1 MASRQ
6 SSSPSSRHEE
16 PWANVHHS
24 CEYCLKAF
32 PLDFSEDKQHPSGLP
47 ANRWALIER
56 RLGDDA
62 PKFLERVKEGQ
73 APQPFGLARTLTKE
87 VTFFDV
93 NTPDLESW
101 AAQGCLFCRHLLDRM
116 ADAEEKIGG
125 TRVLGVKKGPFLDLS
140 SESAMSIMI
149 FDLATYRSDRLHA
162 FSLWTYHVA
171 WLSNGCLGCDM
182 RRPALQPVNPTPSS
196 PSSLSQYRTWLE
208 TCRRTHRKCPKPSEF
223 VPTRLLELSKTP
235 EGLVEA
241 RLCETC
247 EKDNVEPFAAL
258 SYCWGGDQ
266 PLKLTKS
273 TRIQL
278 LEHIKPEELPQTLS
292 DAINVTISLGIKY
305 LWIDALCIIQDD
317 NDDKGRELGKMSM
330 IYSCALVT
338 LVASRAEAV
347 QKGFLQD
354 RPIGNI
360 PGFGLRGHLPASE
373 PCVFLIPR
381 QDFENMGR
389 SDISKANKAS
399 YISQR
404 AWCFQERLLSPRII
418 DFGAVQT
425 IWWCQESEDT
435 SAHGRPQWTDGW
447 EKPGPDEDHSSMGIV
462 AKELACWEYPEA
474 QRKADT
480 KAKKKRPGKTSGK
493 AKGSWYEKIEKQ
505 LIGQLAALVISKDMK
520 TRSSQWAR
528 VVERYTLRQLNF
540 YTDRLPAI
548 SAMAQVFHSRNK
560 SGYVAGLW
568 ADMMPRALLWGRGSS
583 YLWPRPE
590 GGYCGPTWSWVAM
603 VGPANLNGNA
613 LYDQEARDMDTERHG
628 NIVSWDLT
636 PLHDSPGSE
645 IIGLRSAA
653 LTFHGRLKPVYW
665 WQPPVEEWTT
675 IKRPPSWRD
684 SRLPRVPLRAG
695 APTAIGFNPET
706 GTVDPTDPDMARL
719 DSLPPKPRLHPSIYL
734 FTSDIKG
741 SEELIFGH
749 VQFDVFLPAF
759 EADTRQDKTRLF
771 LLPMATDIPWTRSE
785 RLKAIKTH
793 KHYKYLKEKLEKEL
807 QDPWGPHVQAI
818 VLQQSAQSGRYE
830 RVGIFHYGYMDE
842 PGHGVHMSNDEF
854 NETYKL
860 QYQWLH
866 DGEKQDIYIV

>member
-1 MASRQ
+1 MAFRQ
-6 SSSPSSRHEE
+6 FSSPDSVLEE

-24 CEYCLKAF
+24 CELCLKAF
-32 PLDFSEDKQHPSGLP
+32 SLDFSEDKKHPSGLP
-47 ANRWALIER
+47 ADRWALIER
-56 RLGDDA
+56 RLGDEA

-73 APQPFGLARTLTKE
+73 APEPFGLARTLTKE

-93 NTPDLESW
+93 DIPDLESW
-101 AAQGCLFCRHLLDRM
+101 AAEGCLFCRHLLDRM
-116 ADAEEKIGG
+116 ADVEESIGG
-125 TRVLGVKKGPFLDLS
+125 TRVLGAKKGPFLDLS

-149 FDLATYRSDRLHA
+149 FDLATYGSDRLHT

-171 WLSNGCLGCDM
+171 WLSDGCLGCDM

-196 PSSLSQYRTWLE
+196 PYSLSQYRNWLE
-208 TCRRTHRKCPKPSEF
+208 TCRKTHRKCPKPSEF

-235 EGLVEA
+235 GGLVEA

-247 EKDNVEPFAAL
+247 EKDDVEPFAAL

-278 LEHIKPEELPQTLS
+278 LERIKPEELPQTLS
-292 DAINVTISLGIKY
+292 DAIDVTVSLGIKY

-317 NDDKGRELGKMSM
+317 DDDKGRELGKMSM

-354 RPIGNI
+354 RLIGKI
-360 PGFGLRGHLPASE
+360 PGFGLRGYLPASE

-389 SDISKANKAS
+389 SDISKAKKAS

-425 IWWCQESEDT
+425 LWWCQESEDA
-435 SAHGRPQWTDGW
+435 SGHGRPQWTDGW

-474 QRKADT
+474 QRKAD
-480 KAKKKRPGKTSGK
+480 ADARKKRK
-493 AKGSWYEKIEKQ
+493 ARESWYGKIEKQ
-505 LIGQLAALVISKDMK
+505 VIGQLATLGISKDME
-520 TRSSQWAR
+520 TRSGQWAR
-528 VVERYTLRQLNF
+528 VVERYTLRQLSF

-560 SGYVAGLW
+560 SDYVAGLW

-583 YLWPRPE
+583 YLWPRPG

-603 VGPANLNGNA
+603 AGPANLNGNA
-613 LYDQEARDMDTERHG
+613 LYEKEARGIDMERHG
-628 NIVSWDLT
+628 KIVSWEVT

-645 IIGLRSAA
+645 IIGLRSAV

-665 WQPPVEEWTT
+665 WQPSDEEWAT

-695 APTAIGFNPET
+695 APNAIGFNPET
-706 GTVDPTDPDMARL
+706 GTVDPADPDVARL
-719 DSLPPKPRLHPSIYL
+719 DSLPPKPCFHPSIYL

-749 VQFDVFLPAF
+749 VQFDVFLPTF
-759 EADTRQDKTRLF
+759 ESNLRQDKLQLF
-771 LLPMATDIPWTRSE
+771 LLPVATDIPWTRSE
-785 RLKAIKTH
+785 RLKAIKSH

-818 VLQQSAQSGRYE
+818 ILQQSAESGKYE

-854 NETYKL
+854 KEVYTL
-860 QYQWLH
+860 QHQWLH
-866 DGEKQDIYIV
+866 EGEKRDIRII